1 MRFPVALHRFTFAA
15 GFALVLG
22 PLIGTA
28 AQGFGSMEAART
40 TNDALGGI
48 LLVGFGV
55 DGWGFAVPLV
65 GFAVLALGYVF
76 QAMRRMQRD
85 TEGLV

>member
-28 AQGFGSMEAART
+28 AQGFGSMEAAHT